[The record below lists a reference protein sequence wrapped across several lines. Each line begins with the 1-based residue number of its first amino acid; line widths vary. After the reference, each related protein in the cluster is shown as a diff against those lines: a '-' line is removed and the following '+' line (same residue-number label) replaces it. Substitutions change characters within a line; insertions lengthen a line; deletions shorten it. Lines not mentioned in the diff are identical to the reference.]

1 MMFEALPL
9 WVLEFFILPL
19 RQDLLTT
26 FWKKLKHPAWVT
38 RPEIL
43 QELSR
48 RIHMHHNM
56 ERCVEAELEEMF
68 SGQGHIITHPGG
80 LSFQVWDFSLL
91 DVSAWDQR
99 NAQNLKL
106 LHEWYCRLFS

>member
-1 MMFEALPL
+1 MFEALPL
-9 WVLEFFILPL
+9 WVLDFFILPL

-68 SGQGHIITHPGG
+68 SGQGHI
-80 LSFQVWDFSLL
+80 QVALVFRFGIFLCWMF
-91 DVSAWDQR
+91 
-99 NAQNLKL
+99 
-106 LHEWYCRLFS
+106 LHGTK

>member
-1 MMFEALPL
+1 
-9 WVLEFFILPL
+9 
-19 RQDLLTT
+19 
-26 FWKKLKHPAWVT
+26 
-38 RPEIL
+38 
-43 QELSR
+43 
-48 RIHMHHNM
+48 MHHNM

-68 SGQGHIITHPGG
+68 SGQGHIMTHPGG